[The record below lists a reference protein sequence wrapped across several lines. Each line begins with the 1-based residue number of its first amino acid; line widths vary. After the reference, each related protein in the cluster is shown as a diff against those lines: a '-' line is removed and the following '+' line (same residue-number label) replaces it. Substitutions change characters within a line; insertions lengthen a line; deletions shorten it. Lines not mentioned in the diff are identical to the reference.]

1 MPANAKKPV
10 APGLTKG
17 KLVSLQDVFVDFI
30 RYLFDS
36 AKSYFQQSDPR
47 GNLQWASIES
57 NIHLILSHPNG
68 WGGSEQRFL
77 REAVVKASI
86 TTEKEAIS
94 RVSFVT
100 EWEASV
106 HFCATHMESDQ
117 SLEVSFFLFDSETQS
132 YPQFQ
137 ARTEDCDNRCQ
148 RADCRR
154 RFLHR
159 GLHVDARGGA
169 FPRARV

>member
-1 MPANAKKPV
+1 MPANAKNAKKSIT
-10 APGLTKG
+10 PGLTKG

-36 AKSYFQQSDPR
+36 AKSYFQESDPHR
-47 GNLQWASIES
+47 NARWASIES

-77 REAVVKASI
+77 REAVVKALTI
-86 TTEKEAIS
+86 AEEEALS
-94 RVSFVT
+94 RVSFVA
-100 EWEASV
+100 ESEATV

-117 SLEVSFFLFDSETQS
+117 SLEVSFFLFGSEMQP
-132 YPQFQ
+132 YPRFQ
-137 ARTEDCDNRCQ
+137 ARTEDCDSRCQ
-148 RADCRR
+148 RADNRR

-159 GLHVDARGGA
+159 GLHVAARG
-169 FPRARV
+169 